1 MVSGIFS
8 REQGTLNRPIILF
21 AMMLANFMAAVEAT
35 IVATAIPTIVSSLGG
50 FSLFTWVFSAFLLT
64 QGATIP
70 ADSSM
75 AVFTAPAEG
84 EGVFV
89 VTQVCSSAQAVSISG
104 SAIGPLAVPGGACQS
119 FTPGLALL
127 PSEVLTCTTTS
138 GSPQECMVTGLFSK
152 K

>member
-1 MVSGIFS
+1 MRGLTGIFVVLS
-8 REQGTLNRPIILF
+8 VAALMSAPSLAQSVKKGTLSG
-21 AMMLANFMAAVEAT
+21 T
-35 IVATAIPTIVSSLGG
+35 IV
-50 FSLFTWVFSAFLLT
+50 T